1 MAELIDT
8 AISRAVKGKHTDV
21 VMTVAKAFNTL
32 DQNMISKRIIKF
44 SMHWLLIEVY
54 SELCKTCNT
63 DRFAKLVK
71 GF

>member
-1 MAELIDT
+1 
-8 AISRAVKGKHTDV
+8 
-21 VMTVAKAFNTL
+21 MTVAKAFNTL
-32 DQNMISKRIIKF
+32 DQNMILKRIIQF
-44 SMHWLLIEVY
+44 SMHWLLTEVY